1 MRLYNRSHCE
11 IFASS
16 IYSACHT
23 LILQGLLSKYYT
35 VQTKLVYS
43 CKKTLVSLSQVVK
56 KPFLVISDIV
66 INAKIDFS
74 SKH

>member
-11 IFASS
+11 ILASS
-16 IYSACHT
+16 IYSGCHT
-23 LILQGLLSKYYT
+23 LILLGLLSKYYT

-43 CKKTLVSLSQVVK
+43 RKKTLVSLSQVVK
-56 KPFLVISDIV
+56 KPFLVIPDIV